1 MVFYEALLSAF
12 VGFVTVRLSAPY
24 IISFLKKKGIV
35 RPDAHKPGNPIV
47 AHSGGIIIFLGFT
60 LSTILFLLLIGDIDL
75 KVKFLAVYFSGLMC
89 FLVGLYDDLKILR
102 GIVKMALTVLG
113 ILPII
118 VFYMTFPDI
127 IELGRPVVPFIGQ
140 IRITIIYWLLLPF
153 AIAGASNVVNMIDIY
168 NGVVPGMTMVALI
181 GLLGA
186 SIVFNSTLGLVFSII
201 FLGVMLAYFPYN
213 YYPAKVFNG
222 DSGSLFIGA
231 LLGAVAVV
239 GKMEFIV
246 LTLLL
251 PHLIN
256 GFMILVSFG
265 GFKEHREIKGRPVL
279 VLNNGL
285 LKANDDPNAPWSLTR
300 IVLLIGGPASEKEL
314 SLFYIV
320 SEILPSALAVITA
333 SLMVMG

>member
-1 MVFYEALLSAF
+1 MFWEALLSAAAGY
-12 VGFVTVRLSAPY
+12 VAVRLSAPH
-24 IISFLKKKGIV
+24 IISFLEKKGVV
-35 RPDAHKPGNPIV
+35 RPDAHKPGNPMV

-60 LSTILFLLLIGDIDL
+60 LSTVLFLLLITDIGL
-75 KVKFLAVYFSGLMC
+75 KVVFLAVYFSGLTC

-102 GIVKMALTVLG
+102 GVVKMALTVIG

-118 VFYMTFPDI
+118 VFYMLFPGV
-127 IELGRPVVPFIGQ
+127 IELGRPLVPLIGR

-168 NGVVPGMTMVALI
+168 NGVVPGMTIVALV

-186 SIVFNSTLGLVFSII
+186 SIVFNSTLGLAFSII
-201 FLGVMLAYFPYN
+201 FLGIMLAYFPYN
-213 YYPAKVFNG
+213 YYPARVFNG

-239 GKMEFIV
+239 GKMEFVV

-265 GFKEHREIKGRPVL
+265 GFKEHREIRKRPV
-279 VLNNGL
+279 VVQNNGL
-285 LKANDDPNAPWSLTR
+285 LKANEDPDAPWSLTR
-300 IVLLIGGPASEKEL
+300 MVLLVGGPASEKEL
-314 SLFYIV
+314 SLFYIA
-320 SEILPSALAVITA
+320 SEVVPSALAIITA
-333 SLMVMG
+333 LLMTVR